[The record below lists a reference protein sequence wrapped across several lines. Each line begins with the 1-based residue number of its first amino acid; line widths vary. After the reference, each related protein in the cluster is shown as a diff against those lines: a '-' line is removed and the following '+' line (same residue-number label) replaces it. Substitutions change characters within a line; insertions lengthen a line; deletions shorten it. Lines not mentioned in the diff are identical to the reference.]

1 MFEDRTEDLER
12 KKGIIAMLIKLANV
26 DDNAVAIER
35 RFIMDV
41 AEQLGL
47 GRADLTAV
55 AKNPDEFE
63 LKPPEGE
70 QERMNILYYLLF
82 TMRVDGV
89 IKEEEER
96 LCYKAGLRLGFNE
109 QLTADLIRVM
119 KTYLKEDIPEE
130 AMLDAIRKYLN

>member
-1 MFEDRTEDLER
+1 MFEDKTEDLER

-26 DDNAVAIER
+26 DDQAIAIER

-41 AEQLGL
+41 AEQIGL
-47 GRADLTAV
+47 GKADLAEV
-55 AKNPDEFE
+55 AKNPDDFE
-63 LKPPEGE
+63 LQPPEGE

-119 KTYLKEDIPEE
+119 KKYLNKDIPPE
-130 AMLDAIRKYLN
+130 AMLNTIRKYLN

>member
-1 MFEDRTEDLER
+1 MFEDRTEDIER

-26 DDNAVAIER
+26 DEEAVAIER

-41 AEQLGL
+41 ADQLGL
-47 GRADLTAV
+47 NRTDLSEV
-55 AKNPDEFE
+55 AKNPDAFE
-63 LKPPEGE
+63 LQPPEGE

-96 LCYKAGLRLGFNE
+96 LCYKAGLRLGFN
-109 QLTADLIRVM
+109 QQMTADLIQVM
-119 KTYLKEDIPEE
+119 KRYLKEDIPED

>member
-1 MFEDRTEDLER
+1 MLEDKTEDLER

-26 DDNAVAIER
+26 DDQAVAIER

-41 AEQLGL
+41 AEQIGL
-47 GRADLTAV
+47 SKMDLAAV
-55 AKNPDEFE
+55 AKNPDDFE
-63 LKPPEGE
+63 LQPPEGE

-119 KTYLKEDIPEE
+119 KKYLNKDIPPE
-130 AMLDAIRKYLN
+130 AMLDTIRKYLN

>member
-1 MFEDRTEDLER
+1 MFGNYAEDIDR
-12 KKGIIAMLIKLANV
+12 KKAVVAMLIQLANV
-26 DDNAVAIER
+26 DEGEAHVER
-35 RFIMDV
+35 RFIRDV

-47 GRADLTAV
+47 KTSELQEVID
-55 AKNPDEFE
+55 NPDGFP
-63 LKPPEGE
+63 LKPPKEE

-109 QLTADLIRVM
+109 HLTADLIRVM
-119 KTYLKEDIPEE
+119 KTYLHEDIPTE
-130 AMLDAIRKYLN
+130 AMLNAIRKYLN